1 MITQEMASCYTGS
14 DNSAIF
20 LPKGLSLKVTQ
31 EDSVHDQKSRVTMSL
46 LSEQKREEQRT
57 LRIQQG
63 KNSRTVQT
71 RT

>member
-14 DNSAIF
+14 DTSAIF